1 MALVAS
7 VPATVL
13 RQPLVWAAT
22 ALRQPLVWD
31 DSRKIRPTAVENRLL
46 CRPLLRMVRA
56 ARWWQAWHRSA
67 CDDQPPAAA
76 AAAASAAR
84 HSSPQSAD
92 SRAVPGVA
100 QASHR
105 LPGNVRSPAR
115 AGTRLAPPRSHAPAR
130 AGTSLAPPRSHAP
143 AMAAGQGVLRPSL
156 R

>member
-7 VPATVL
+7 VPAAVL
-13 RQPLVWAAT
+13 RQPSVLAAT
-22 ALRQPLVWD
+22 VLRQPLVWD

-56 ARWWQAWHRSA
+56 ARWWPAWHRSA

-76 AAAASAAR
+76 AAAAAAASEAR

-92 SRAVPGVA
+92 CRAVPWVA
-100 QASHR
+100 QASRR
-105 LPGNVRSPAR
+105 LPGNVRS
-115 AGTRLAPPRSHAPAR
+115 PAR

-143 AMAAGQGVLRPSL
+143 ARAG
-156 R
+156 